1 MAMLEGAEFFTG
13 SLDDVNGLCLVMPRD
28 QHEEFLLVVPGTL
41 RTAIFLD
48 GEAKFEGF
56 TYTSNDAWQGLIIPD
71 VRIEVDVTSAFN
83 ADSGRALPGAVIRRV
98 DYLAVAVL
106 LKQSGVFARQTNVP
120 VASGLQP
127 CAQGCAV
134 GFRKWQIVLGE
145 GQAKRVLRKVDIGAV
160 SS

>member
-1 MAMLEGAEFFTG
+1 MTMLEGAEFFSG

-28 QHEEFLLVVPGTL
+28 QHEEFILAVPGNP
-41 RTAIFLD
+41 RTAIYLD
-48 GEAKFEGF
+48 GETKFQGF
-56 TYTSNDAWQGLIIPD
+56 TYTSNDDWQGLIIPG
-71 VRIEVDVTSAFN
+71 VRIEVDVTSTFN
-83 ADSGRALPGAVIRRV
+83 ADSGRAPLGAVIRRV

-106 LKQSGVFARQTNVP
+106 LKQSGVFGRQINVP

-145 GQAKRVLRKVDIGAV
+145 GQAKRVLRKIDIDAV
-160 SS
+160 NS